1 VKAAPGGSPG
11 AGATS
16 VCFRLYVAASSPNTR
31 RAIDNLH
38 ALCSAAGHP
47 RYDLKIID
55 VLRDPRRAVTDG
67 ILVAPTLVKVA
78 PAPVRTI
85 VGDLSDRDAVL
96 ATLELPGSGTGNGAG
111 ARAGVGE

>member
-1 VKAAPGGSPG
+1 MKARSAGSPG

-16 VCFRLYVAASSPNTR
+16 VSFRLYVAASSPNTR

-47 RYDLKIID
+47 RYELKIID
-55 VLRDPRRAVTDG
+55 VLREPRRALTDG
-67 ILVAPTLVKVA
+67 IVVAPTLVKVA

-96 ATLELPGSGTGNGAG
+96 ATLALPASATAIK
-111 ARAGVGE
+111 